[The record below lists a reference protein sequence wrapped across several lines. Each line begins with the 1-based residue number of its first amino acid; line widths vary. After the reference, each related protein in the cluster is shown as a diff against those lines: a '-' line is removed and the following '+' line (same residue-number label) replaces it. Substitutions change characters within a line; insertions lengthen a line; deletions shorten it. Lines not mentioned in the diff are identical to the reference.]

1 MASIVNI
8 LCHTNKYNFY
18 LFAKPTYTM
27 YTYLTCNWMYM
38 YELSDDLTTVK
49 VGLPAIKENTWCI
62 IMYVYIFQI
71 LNDKA
76 QKKTVH

>member
-1 MASIVNI
+1 
-8 LCHTNKYNFY
+8 
-18 LFAKPTYTM
+18 
-27 YTYLTCNWMYM
+27 MYM

-49 VGLPAIKENTWCI
+49 VGLLVIKENTWCI